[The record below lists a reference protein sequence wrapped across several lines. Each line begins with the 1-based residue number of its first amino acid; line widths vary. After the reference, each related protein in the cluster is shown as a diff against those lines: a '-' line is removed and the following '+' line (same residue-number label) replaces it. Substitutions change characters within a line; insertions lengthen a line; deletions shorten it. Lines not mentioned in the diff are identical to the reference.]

1 VRKNNFDLVI
11 EKNNLEVHRL
21 NLLAAI
27 GQREGFRHTN
37 GNLPVYFDAIVNA
50 DCENK
55 TGVECFGVLCKTIA
69 SL

>member
-1 VRKNNFDLVI
+1 MRKNNFDLVI

-27 GQREGFRHTN
+27 GQREEFRHTSD
-37 GNLPVYFDAIVNA
+37 NLPVYFDAIVEA

-55 TGVECFGVLCKTIA
+55 TGVGYFGVLCKTIA
-69 SL
+69 YL